1 MKNLPYYIMRS
12 IFYVISLLPFWF
24 IYLLADVLYFLIY
37 HVVGY
42 RKKIVRKHL
51 DDCFPEYAVEK
62 RKKIERE
69 YFRLMADYI
78 LENIKLVRISRKSM
92 MKRMTFSGVD
102 EIEEAMKEQPIVLVY
117 LSHMG
122 NWEYV
127 ASLKY
132 WLSEDVHAAQ
142 LYHKLHNPHFDRLM
156 KEMREQYGGECIL
169 MKDTLRRIL
178 EYKRENR
185 KVVIGFIADQV
196 PRNDNVHGGT
206 MFLNHETY
214 FASGVEKI
222 ATKLNAPVA
231 YAELSRAKRGHYH
244 VHFSMVTT
252 SPKEY
257 AKDELTNIYASMLE
271 GSIRKDPA
279 LWLWSHRRWKRIPAQ
294 ARKKQEEE
302 ARQQEK

>member
-1 MKNLPYYIMRS
+1 MKKVPYYSIRS
-12 IFYVISLLPFWF
+12 LFYLISLLPFRV
-24 IYLLADVLYFLIY
+24 IYILADVLYFLIY
-37 HVVGY
+37 YVVGY

-51 DDCFPEYAVEK
+51 VDCFPEYTVEK
-62 RKKIERE
+62 RLKIERE
-69 YFRLMADYI
+69 YFRLMSDYI
-78 LENIKLVRISRKSM
+78 LENIKLVRISKKSM

-102 EIEEAMKEQPIVLVY
+102 DMVETMKEQPIVLVY

-132 WLSEDVHAAQ
+132 WLPEDVHAAQ
-142 LYHKLHNPHFDRLM
+142 LYHKLHNPYVDRLM
-156 KEMREQYGGECIL
+156 KEIREQYGGECIL

-178 EYKRENR
+178 EYKRDNR

-196 PRNDNVHGGT
+196 PSNDNVHEGT

-222 ATKLNAPVA
+222 ATKLNAPVV
-231 YAELSRAKRGHYH
+231 YAELSRTKRGHYH
-244 VHFSMVTT
+244 VHFSMVTST
-252 SPKEY
+252 PKEY

-271 GSIRKDPA
+271 KSIRKDPA
-279 LWLWSHRRWKRIPAQ
+279 LWLWSHRRWKRIPIQAQ
-294 ARKKQEEE
+294 KKH
-302 ARQQEK
+302 QQA